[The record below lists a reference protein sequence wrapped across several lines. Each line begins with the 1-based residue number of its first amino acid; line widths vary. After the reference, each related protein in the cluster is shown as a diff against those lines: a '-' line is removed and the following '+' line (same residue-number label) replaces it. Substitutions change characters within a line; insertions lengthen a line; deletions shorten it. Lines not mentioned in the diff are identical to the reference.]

1 MRINKLIFLSM
12 MTLSFAINHSGDI
25 TSDEVW
31 LSSEFHL
38 LTGQTFIKEGVTLT
52 IEPGTTIYSNEDDG
66 FGLAPA

>member
-1 MRINKLIFLSM
+1 MRINKLIFLSI
-12 MTLSFAINHSGDI
+12 MTLAFAINHSGDI

-52 IEPGTTIYSNEDDG
+52 KPGTTIYSMKMMD
-66 FGLAPA
+66 LV